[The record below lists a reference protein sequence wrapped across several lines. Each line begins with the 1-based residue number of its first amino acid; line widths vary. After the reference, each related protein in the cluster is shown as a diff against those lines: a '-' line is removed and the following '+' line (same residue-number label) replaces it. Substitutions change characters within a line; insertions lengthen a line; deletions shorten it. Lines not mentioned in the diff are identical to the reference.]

1 MQTEKTVS
9 CFDRPL
15 IAKWSDR
22 PLASLTTEWLEDVQE
37 TLHDKHGFDAY
48 RKFRAYGNAA
58 LNWAQEFKRRESGLD
73 GRRWWLLAEKRRRKS
88 KEVTA
93 KLERDKKLKQKK
105 AAFQV
110 GHLGELLVEHEKFC
124 LSRTGNERI
133 SPGVRW
139 GLGGIASPAIAVDP
153 VRRSLSGISSSR
165 IPTAIQAG
173 DWRLGSQT
181 S

>member
-110 GHLGELLVEHEKFC
+110 GHLGEWFTGRMASLTDLWNEINQPQVSSQ
-124 LSRTGNERI
+124 LS
-133 SPGVRW
+133 
-139 GLGGIASPAIAVDP
+139 LAF
-153 VRRSLSGISSSR
+153 
-165 IPTAIQAG
+165 
-173 DWRLGSQT
+173 
-181 S
+181 